1 MSTKAIHLGDG
12 AYASIGEHG
21 ELFITANHHE
31 PSQETDTVCID
42 RDRAQGLIEFIEDE
56 ILGVERQ

>member
-31 PSQETDTVCID
+31 PSQATDTVCIGRGD
-42 RDRAQGLIEFIEDE
+42 AQGLIEFIEDE
-56 ILGVERQ
+56 IMGVERQ